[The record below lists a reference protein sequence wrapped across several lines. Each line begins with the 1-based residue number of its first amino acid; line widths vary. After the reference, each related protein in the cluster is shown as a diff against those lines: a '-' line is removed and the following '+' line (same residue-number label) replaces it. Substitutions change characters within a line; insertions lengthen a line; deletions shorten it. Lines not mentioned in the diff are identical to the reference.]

1 MKAKR
6 LCALLMSFVMLLSM
20 LPGTALA
27 AEEPK
32 LEVRLTEET
41 LADKAGVAV
50 ELYATSGVANVTTI
64 DVALVYDATMLEV
77 VDATG
82 AAIALPEVGTSTVL
96 GAAKLETYAGFDT
109 FNQIF
114 FLIDQCCN
122 QLRGINISRTH
133 LLEMKIPLLKR

>member
-32 LEVRLTEET
+32 LEVRLPDET

-50 ELYATSGVANVTTI
+50 ELYVTSGASNTTSVDAI
-64 DVALVYDATMLEV
+64 LVYDNSLLEA
-77 VDATG
+77 VDANGT
-82 AAIALPEVGTSTVL
+82 AIDQSEAGYVVSEE
-96 GAAKLETYAGFDT
+96 AELESYAGFDCPARSLWT
-109 FNQIF
+109 IWVMIWEDSGSPTV
-114 FLIDQCCN
+114 L
-122 QLRGINISRTH
+122 
-133 LLEMKIPLLKR
+133 